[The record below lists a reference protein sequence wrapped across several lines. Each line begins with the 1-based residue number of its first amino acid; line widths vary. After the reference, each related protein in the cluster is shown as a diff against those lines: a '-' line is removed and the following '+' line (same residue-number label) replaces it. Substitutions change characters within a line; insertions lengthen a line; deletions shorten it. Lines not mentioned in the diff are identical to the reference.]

1 MKNNMNLRKGIFRI
15 FLVLSGLWFIIL
27 AMKQGIHWRSPSESF
42 LDLIVIGVGVPAV
55 IYFLGKWIGDGFF
68 DKKK

>member
-1 MKNNMNLRKGIFRI
+1 MNLRKGIFRI
-15 FLVLSGLWFIIL
+15 FFVLSGLWFIIF
-27 AMKQGIHWRSPSESF
+27 A
-42 LDLIVIGVGVPAV
+42 LIADQPGEPVWTLIAVGVGVPAV

>member
-1 MKNNMNLRKGIFRI
+1 MKKNMNLRKGIFRI
-15 FLVLSGLWFIIL
+15 FLVLSSLWFITI
-27 AMKQGIHWRSPSESF
+27 AMRQGIHWRSPSESF
-42 LDLIVIGVGVPAV
+42 WALIVIGVGVPAV

>member
-1 MKNNMNLRKGIFRI
+1 MNLRKGIFRI
-15 FLVLSGLWFIIL
+15 FLVLSGFWFIIL
-27 AMKQGIHWRSPSESF
+27 AMKRSPSEPF
-42 LDLIVIGVGVPAV
+42 WVLIVFGVEVPAV